1 MKETEY
7 NEIEF
12 NILKEIDTLLESS
25 KNNSNFKK
33 ITSLRSKLR
42 KLRLENLDKSNIYK
56 VNNEDYFSR

>member
-12 NILKEIDTLLESS
+12 NILKEIDTLLKSS

>member
-12 NILKEIDTLLESS
+12 NILKEIDTLLKSS

-56 VNNEDYFSR
+56 VNDEDYFSR

>member
-42 KLRLENLDKSNIYK
+42 KLRLENLDNSNIYK